1 MREPTNA
8 TALKFQGQ
16 LELIGLKGKV
26 VEFEETTR
34 TAADAAAAIG
44 CEVGAIV
51 KSLIFQTED
60 SRQAVVVYTSGSNR
74 VDVAKIETLVNE
86 PIGKADADFVREV
99 TGYAIG
105 GVPPFG
111 FEPLALT
118 FMDEDLNRNEEIW
131 AAAGTPNAVFPL
143 TPRELLNHTKA
154 RVVKVA

>member
-1 MREPTNA
+1 MREPLNA

-16 LELIGLKGKV
+16 LELMGLKGKV

-34 TAADAAAAIG
+34 TAADAAIAIG

-86 PIGKADADFVREV
+86 PIGKADADLVREV

-111 FEPLALT
+111 FEPLPLT
-118 FMDEDLNRNEEIW
+118 FMDEDLNQYAEIW

-143 TPRELLNHTKA
+143 TPHELLNHTKA